1 MGKAAG
7 HEGHACGSAAD
18 LHAGAA
24 GVFSFCAPGN
34 GRHDGGGSTHC
45 RHPFSNFR
53 GRGGEGV
60 HLLCGNGR
68 YIWEGRKKAHG
79 RGDRGPGRRAN
90 GSEAA
95 AFACGGNTAGAVCL
109 PGRGICH
116 GGCAMREKMI
126 HFLLMILV
134 GLALGIAVSEKAP
147 PESAMIIAVSP
158 APTPTPHPVDAYRL
172 HRESVRKEDI
182 QALEMLMNA
191 LDTDEKIRALA
202 GEELLRMSARDQ
214 VELAVEGALSA
225 YGDGKAICVAG
236 EDSVT
241 VFLSQSLTEQEAA
254 LIFEL
259 VQEFSLV
266 SPENIRITGC

>member
-1 MGKAAG
+1 
-7 HEGHACGSAAD
+7 
-18 LHAGAA
+18 
-24 GVFSFCAPGN
+24 
-34 GRHDGGGSTHC
+34 
-45 RHPFSNFR
+45 
-53 GRGGEGV
+53 
-60 HLLCGNGR
+60 
-68 YIWEGRKKAHG
+68 
-79 RGDRGPGRRAN
+79 
-90 GSEAA
+90 
-95 AFACGGNTAGAVCL
+95 
-109 PGRGICH
+109 
-116 GGCAMREKMI
+116 MREKMI